1 MLLLVDLD
9 GVVYRGSEAI
19 PGVAEVLADRVARG
33 DRVIYVT
40 NNSRWHHTEYEE
52 RLRSMGA
59 PVAPDSVVTS
69 ARATAL
75 AVGEGAATDGR
86 RPKVVMVL
94 GGPGLAREIQEAGMR
109 TVDPTPDGLAARPDV
124 LVVGVDFDLTYE
136 RLTIAARAVRE
147 GARFVATNRDAT
159 YPTAETLAAGAGA
172 IVAAVVVA
180 AGREP
185 DLVFGKPEPRLFE
198 EAARSVAVPIAEA
211 VVIGDG
217 LATDIAAAT
226 RVGARSVLML
236 TGVSSQAQVDAT
248 PEAERPTAVARD
260 ARALA
265 EALDR
270 LAGACKPAAGAGSGD
285 T

>member
-1 MLLLVDLD
+1 VLLLLVDLD
-9 GVVYRGSEAI
+9 GVVYRGSEPV
-19 PGVAEVLADRVARG
+19 PGVPEVLTDRVARG

-75 AVGEGAATDGR
+75 ALADGAATNGDKPGT
-86 RPKVVMVL
+86 VMVF
-94 GGPGLAREIQEAGMR
+94 GGPGLAREIEEAGMR
-109 TVDPTPDGLAARPDV
+109 TVEPTPDGLAAAPDV
-124 LVVGVDFDLTYE
+124 VAVGVDFDLSYE
-136 RLTIAARAVRE
+136 RLTISARAVRE

-172 IVAAVVVA
+172 IVAAVAVA
-180 AGREP
+180 SGREP
-185 DLVFGKPEPRLFE
+185 DLVVGKPEPTLFE
-198 EAARSVAVPIAEA
+198 TAARSAGLPIGEA

-217 LATDIAAAT
+217 LATDIAAAR

-236 TGVSSQAQVDAT
+236 TGVTSEAQLGAT
-248 PEAERPTAVARD
+248 PEAERPTAAAKD

-265 EALDR
+265 QVLDR
-270 LAGACKPAAGAGSGD
+270 LAAGSRGESR
-285 T
+285 

>member
-9 GVVYRGSEAI
+9 GVVYRGSEPV
-19 PGVAEVLADRVARG
+19 PGVPEVLTDRVARG

-75 AVGEGAATDGR
+75 ALADGAATNGEKPR
-86 RPKVVMVL
+86 TVMVF
-94 GGPGLAREIQEAGMR
+94 GGPGLAREIEEAGMR
-109 TVDPTPDGLAARPDV
+109 TVEPTPDGLAAAPDAV
-124 LVVGVDFDLTYE
+124 AVGVDFDLSYE
-136 RLTIAARAVRE
+136 RLTISARAVRE

-172 IVAAVVVA
+172 IVAAVAVA
-180 AGREP
+180 SGREP
-185 DLVFGKPEPRLFE
+185 DLVVGKPEPTLFE
-198 EAARSVAVPIAEA
+198 TAARSAGVPIGEA

-217 LATDIAAAT
+217 LATDIAAAR

-236 TGVSSQAQVDAT
+236 TGVTSEAQLGAT
-248 PEAERPTAVARD
+248 PEAERPTAVAKD

-265 EALDR
+265 QVLDR
-270 LAGACKPAAGAGSGD
+270 LAAGSRGESR
-285 T
+285 